1 MRGIDAY
8 QNNSSILNPPVIQQ
22 YLPLV
27 KKIAL
32 HLMARLPATIE
43 LDDLVQT
50 GLISLLEA
58 HEKFDASINDNFEV
72 YARIKIRG
80 AMIDLSRQSDWVP
93 RQLPKQMRDIRLQ
106 RSLLEQ
112 KFQRPVSDAEI
123 ITALDIDP
131 QIYYDTLH
139 KSDALTTSSIDGI
152 DDNEALA
159 TDEGVKFEH
168 DNLLSVVA
176 KGIENL
182 SENEKLVVSLYY
194 IEELNMKEIAEV
206 LNVSESRVCQ
216 VHAVAI
222 QHLKLL
228 WQ

>member
-8 QNNSSILNPPVIQQ
+8 QNNASILTPPVIQQ

-32 HLMARLPATIE
+32 HLMTRLPDTVEI
-43 LDDLVQT
+43 DDLIQT

-58 HEKFDASINDNFEV
+58 HEKFDAAINDNFEV

-93 RQLPKQMRDIRLQ
+93 RQLPKQMRDIRSK

-112 KFQRPVSDAEI
+112 KHHRAVSDAEVI
-123 ITALDIDP
+123 AELDIDS
-131 QIYYDTLH
+131 QSYYNILH
-139 KSDALTTSSIDGI
+139 KND
-152 DDNEALA
+152 ALA
-159 TDEGVKFEH
+159 TSSLDLLDDNDALAVDERGKFEQ

-176 KGIENL
+176 KGVDKL
-182 SENEKLVVSLYY
+182 SDNEKLVVSLYY
-194 IEELNMKEIAEV
+194 IEELNMKEIAAV
-206 LNVSESRVCQ
+206 LDVSESRVCQ
-216 VHAVAI
+216 VHATAI

>member
-8 QNNSSILNPPVIQQ
+8 QNNASILTPPVIQQ

-32 HLMARLPATIE
+32 HLLSRLPDTIE
-43 LDDLVQT
+43 LDDLIQT

-93 RQLPKQMRDIRLQ
+93 RQLPKQMRDIRQQ
-106 RSLLEQ
+106 RSVLEQ
-112 KFQRPVSDAEI
+112 KFHRSVSDAEV
-123 ITALDIDP
+123 ITALGIEA
-131 QIYYDTLH
+131 QEYYETLR
-139 KSDALTTSSIDGI
+139 KSDALTTNSLETIEES
-152 DDNEALA
+152 EALA
-159 TDEGVKFEH
+159 IDDRGQFEQ
-168 DNLLSVVA
+168 DNLLSAVAKALDKLSEKQRLVVA
-176 KGIENL
+176 
-182 SENEKLVVSLYY
+182 LYY
-194 IEELNMKEIAEV
+194 IEELNMKEIAAV
-206 LNVSESRVCQ
+206 LEVSESRVCQ
-216 VHAVAI
+216 IHREAI